1 MRRRLES
8 VEHQTEQLGRAV
20 ADSREVDGLR
30 EDAFKDRLTAIDKS
44 VREVSRN
51 IQLVRDK
58 QVPEVAHCSHSQ
70 SLQIIHQNRLP
81 HDLPLM
87 QELAGAQAELAAHLS
102 TKVVKSHYP
111 DHGKEAVLP
120 RLTVCTTQSQCI
132 NPAMHSANQ
141 CMALLRK
148 ACIVGL
154 LSPVN
159 PAPAADCSRHT
170 C

>member
-58 QVPEVAHCSHSQ
+58 QVPAIHCEVAHCSHSQ
-70 SLQIIHQNRLP
+70 SLQIIHQNPLP
-81 HDLPLM
+81 HNMPLM

-102 TKVVKSHYP
+102 TKVVKSHCLFMAKRLYYLDLQYAP
-111 DHGKEAVLP
+111 PSHSVPILP
-120 RLTVCTTQSQCI
+120 CTLQI
-132 NPAMHSANQ
+132 NAWHCLERP
-141 CMALLRK
+141 ALLVY
-148 ACIVGL
+148 CL
-154 LSPVN
+154 L
-159 PAPAADCSRHT
+159 
-170 C
+170 